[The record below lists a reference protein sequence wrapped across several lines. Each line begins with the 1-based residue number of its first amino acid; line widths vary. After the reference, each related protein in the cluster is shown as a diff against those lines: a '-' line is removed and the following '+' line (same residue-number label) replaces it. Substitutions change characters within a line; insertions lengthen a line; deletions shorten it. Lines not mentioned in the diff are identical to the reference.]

1 MKHFLPLLLLF
12 AFVAGS
18 SGSVSAQEIP
28 VNPKFGAVSDAEI
41 DMTVYPRDSSAAAV
55 LLYRS
60 YTVRIGISA
69 AARLNRTVWVHDR
82 WKILK
87 DAGKDAADYEIV
99 YATNYED
106 KEVVSG
112 IKATTFNR
120 GADGKVQQTKMSKK
134 SQFNEKY
141 ANDLSKISFAAEDVR
156 EGSVVEVAFE
166 IQSPTVT
173 IPNIYLQRSDYPVN
187 KIDVEVSYADYF
199 TYNRVTRGFLSAD
212 FRQEVVNETVT
223 TPATGLLSFNMY
235 HDYFTATNVPVMKS
249 EAYSFCP
256 DQYKLSVIYDLRS
269 IAIPGV
275 ITQNY
280 NAGWVDVDR
289 RFAETNL
296 LTQVKQK
303 FRDADALQAAT
314 SGKEMADE
322 KIVAVWQYILDQVK
336 WNKDIHLL
344 PQDNKQTLKE
354 GTGSSADMNA
364 LMASALNT
372 IGMVAE
378 PVLVKSRA
386 DGALLDY
393 HISSSEFTTFIL
405 RVQAP
410 DGTVRYLDASRRDSY
425 LDVLPPAY
433 LVTRGRLL
441 HLDGHGEWVD
451 LTAIPVTNTLT
462 QVVKL
467 SPVPAEGVAK
477 GSAEI
482 SAVNQIASAVKTNYH
497 SFDTPEAW
505 IEDTENDEGIE
516 VIEMTLD
523 EPDKLGNVAH
533 VTYSFE
539 KPVENAGDFLY
550 IRPFLS
556 AWHDAQA
563 FRNENRK
570 LPVDFPYKQRIN
582 YMCLVEIPDGFAVEQ
597 LPATTRGSMP
607 AAGGS
612 AYIIQCQQAGN
623 LVQMS
628 FRMDLNTL
636 LVQENDY
643 ADFRAFWEHLCK
655 TEESVIVL
663 KKQ

>member
-1 MKHFLPLLLLF
+1 MKHLLPFLLLLF
-12 AFVAGS
+12 FV
-18 SGSVSAQEIP
+18 SGVSVFAQEIP
-28 VNPKFGAVSDAEI
+28 VNPKYGAVSDAEV
-41 DMTVYPRDSSAAAV
+41 DMTVYGRDSTAAAV

-106 KEVVSG
+106 KEIVSG

-141 ANDLSKISFAAEDVR
+141 ADNLGKISFAPEDVR

-166 IQSPTVT
+166 IQTPTVT
-173 IPNIYLQRSDYPVN
+173 IPDIYLQLSDYPVN

-212 FRQEVVNETVT
+212 FRQEVVNETIT
-223 TPATGLLSFNMY
+223 TPATGLMSFGVY
-235 HDYFTATNVPVMKS
+235 HDYFSASDVPVMKS
-249 EAYSFCP
+249 EPYCYCP
-256 DQYKLSVIYDLRS
+256 DQFKLSVSYDLRS
-269 IAIPGV
+269 VAIPGV
-275 ITQNY
+275 LTQNY
-280 NAGWVDVDR
+280 NAGWGDVDR
-289 RFAETNL
+289 RFAETDL
-296 LTQVKQK
+296 LTQFKQK
-303 FRDADALQAAT
+303 FRDADALQRAT
-314 SGKEMADE
+314 SGKETADE

-336 WNKDIHLL
+336 WNKEVRLL

-372 IGMVAE
+372 VGLVAE

-386 DGALLDY
+386 DGALLDF

-425 LDVLPPAY
+425 LDVIPPAY
-433 LVTRGRLL
+433 LVTRARLL
-441 HLDGHGEWVD
+441 HLDGRGEWVD
-451 LTAIPVTNTLT
+451 LSAIPVTNTLT
-462 QVVKL
+462 QVVRL
-467 SPVPAEGVAK
+467 SPVPAEGLAR

-482 SAVNQIASAVKTNYH
+482 SAVNQFAYTVKANYH

-516 VIEMTLD
+516 VIEMSLV
-523 EPDKLGNVAH
+523 EPDKLGNVAQ
-533 VTYSFE
+533 VTYTFE
-539 KPVENAGDFLY
+539 KPLENAGDYLY

-563 FRNENRK
+563 FRNEKRK

-582 YMCLVEIPDGFAVEQ
+582 YMCLVEIPEGYAVEE
-597 LPATTRGSMP
+597 LPATTRGTMP

-612 AYIIQCQQAGN
+612 AYLIQCQQAGN

-643 ADFRAFWEHLCK
+643 ADFRSFWEHLCK